1 MSGQGGTSTIRT
13 ERTPPERGRE
23 GRGRRPR
30 GRGTAGLTY
39 VELLV
44 TLIVLSILAGAAIPV
59 AKTALKREKEI
70 ELRQALRQIR
80 TAIDQY
86 KMFCDSGLILKEG
99 VDSECYPPELEVLIE
114 GVPQVG
120 TIDKKLKFLRR
131 IPKDP
136 FTGQA
141 EWGLRSYQDDADSTS
156 WGRQNVYDI
165 YTEFDGTGLDG
176 TKYRTW

>member
-1 MSGQGGTSTIRT
+1 VATAAD
-13 ERTPPERGRE
+13 P
-23 GRGRRPR
+23 GRGAARPR
-30 GRGTAGLTY
+30 RAAGLTY

-44 TLIVLSILAGAAIPV
+44 TCAVLAILAAATIPV
-59 AKTALKREKEI
+59 AKTALKREREV

-86 KMFCDSGLILKEG
+86 KTYCDSGLIIKEG
-99 VDSECYPPELEVLIE
+99 VDSECYPPDLDTLVK
-114 GVPQVG
+114 GVSQVG

-136 FTGQA
+136 FTGKP
-141 EWGLRSYQDDADSTS
+141 EWGLRSYQDEADARS
-156 WGRQNVYDI
+156 WGRQNVWDV

-176 TKYRTW
+176 TKYSTW

>member
-1 MSGQGGTSTIRT
+1 MSGRGGRSTIRSDGL
-13 ERTPPERGRE
+13 PAG
-23 GRGRRPR
+23 GDGAGRRPC
-30 GRGTAGLTY
+30 GRASRGLTY

-44 TLIVLSILAGAAIPV
+44 TLIVLSILAAAAIPV
-59 AKTALKREKEI
+59 AKTALRREKEI
-70 ELRQALRQIR
+70 ELRQALRQVR

-86 KMFCDSGLILKEG
+86 KTFCDSGLILKEG
-99 VDSECYPPELEVLIE
+99 VDSECYPADLDALVE
-114 GVPQVG
+114 GVSQVG

-131 IPKDP
+131 IPRDP
-136 FTGQA
+136 FTGQT

-165 YTEFDGTGLDG
+165 YTEFDGTALDG